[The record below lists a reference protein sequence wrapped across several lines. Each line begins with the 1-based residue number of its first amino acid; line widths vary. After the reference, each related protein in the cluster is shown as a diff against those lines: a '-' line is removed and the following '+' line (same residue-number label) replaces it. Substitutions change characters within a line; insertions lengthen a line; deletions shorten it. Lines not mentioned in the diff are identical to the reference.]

1 MRRYILIGQTP
12 VPEPNL
18 EKWAEWFGS
27 SGDARVVCQSEIG
40 ASLISTVFLG
50 LDHQFGVGLPILFET
65 MIFAGNFSDLY
76 QDRCGTWQEAVEMHA
91 DAVEQ
96 ARRWQRQL
104 PVVLYDRFLLE
115 QSENICYITP
125 TR

>member
-1 MRRYILIGQTP
+1 MFGSGYYILQGKLA
-12 VPEPNL
+12 VPCDDLMTWGRWMETH
-18 EKWAEWFGS
+18 
-27 SGDARVVCQSEIG
+27 DRRVGFDTVGPYE
-40 ASLISTVFLG
+40 ISTVFLG

-91 DAVEQ
+91 VAVEQ

-104 PVVLYDRFLLE
+104 PVVLYDRFSCLNNPRTLA
-115 QSENICYITP
+115 I
-125 TR
+125 